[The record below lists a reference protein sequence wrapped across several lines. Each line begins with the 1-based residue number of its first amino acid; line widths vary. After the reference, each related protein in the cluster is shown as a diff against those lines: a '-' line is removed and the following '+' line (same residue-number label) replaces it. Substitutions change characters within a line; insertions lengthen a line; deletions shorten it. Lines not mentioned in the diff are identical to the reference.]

1 MKPAVFL
8 LSLCL
13 LPLCATA
20 EVYTWVDS
28 EGRTHF
34 GDRPPSK
41 ETAKEVRVKP
51 QAPSVDVVAQERR
64 ENLTD
69 FVEQRQQERDER
81 NAELAKAEKAEAKR
95 AERCRQ
101 LRARVEHQK
110 SISAFYRVNEEG
122 ERVFMSDAENE
133 KVRER
138 YRAKMAEVCG

>member
-13 LPLCATA
+13 FPLCATA

-51 QAPSVDVVAQERR
+51 QAPSADSVAQERR
-64 ENLTD
+64 NNLAD
-69 FVEQRQQERDER
+69 FVDQRQKERDAR
-81 NAELAKAEKAEAKR
+81 NAELAKAEKEEAKR
-95 AERCRQ
+95 AEYCRK
-101 LRARVEHQK
+101 LRAQVEHNK
-110 SISAFYRVNEEG
+110 SISAFYRLNEEG
-122 ERVFMSDAENE
+122 ERVFVSDAENE
-133 KVRER
+133 KIRER
-138 YRAKMAEVCG
+138 YEAQLAEVCG